1 MAIDRELIEEI
12 KSRADIVDII
22 SSYISVSKKGRN
34 YFAICPFHDDHNPSL
49 SINKEKNIFKCF
61 VCGTSGDVFGFV
73 SKYEHISYEEAIRKV
88 ASMINFDDPRLFEKT
103 YTRHIDENVATLYK
117 CINELQKFYEYSLL
131 TSEGKI
137 ASEYLEN
144 RNISKE
150 EIEKFSIGYSPSN
163 PELATDYLLKKG
175 FSNKNIE
182 DIGVGYWKSGKIYDK
197 NAGRLIFPIKDT
209 SGQIVGFS
217 ARRLVDD
224 DSPKYVNTPET
235 KIFSKGNVFYN
246 MYNAKQSLKHDSYLY
261 IVEGFM
267 DVFALDKIGI
277 HSVVGLMGTA
287 MTKTHV
293 EQLRRLNVEI
303 RLCLDNDNAGQIA
316 MMKIMSM
323 FDERGI
329 SYRLVSKVDEKYK
342 DADEIIKIEGE
353 EQLRL
358 YVNSLVDPF
367 NFALSF
373 YENISPL
380 GSIEDRKK
388 VIKHF
393 APMLVNAN
401 SKLEFNDYIYK
412 LAKVTQFD
420 ATAIKDFVDDYKKHQ
435 FSNES
440 TQEIVFTGE
449 SKLSKQKVARELR
462 RLFMAERLVLTN
474 MLFHKEAVKFY
485 ENNVKYFY
493 NEVYRQ
499 IANFIVEYVSN
510 NEFVDLTSIID
521 SIMISNLND
530 KDKIVNE
537 VTSLGFDVDSTSLYD
552 KSVMDDCLK
561 VIDEERQKLYERT
574 TLEKALEGK
583 SAEEQARLLSDYIKR
598 TNKQNTGK

>member
-1 MAIDRELIEEI
+1 MAIDRELVEEI

-61 VCGTSGDVFGFV
+61 VCGASGDVFGFV
-73 SKYEHISYEEAIRKV
+73 SKYEHISYEDAIRKV

-103 YTRHIDENVATLYK
+103 YTRHVDENVAILYK

-150 EIEKFSIGYSPSN
+150 EIEKFSIGYSPNN

-246 MYNAKQSLKHDSYLY
+246 MHNAKQSLKHDSYLY

-329 SYRLVSKVDEKYK
+329 SYRLVSKAIEKYK
-342 DADEIIKIEGE
+342 DADEIIKNEGE

-401 SKLEFNDYIYK
+401 SKLEFNDYVYK

-449 SKLSKQKVARELR
+449 SKLTKQKVARELK

-521 SIMISNLND
+521 SIMTSNLND